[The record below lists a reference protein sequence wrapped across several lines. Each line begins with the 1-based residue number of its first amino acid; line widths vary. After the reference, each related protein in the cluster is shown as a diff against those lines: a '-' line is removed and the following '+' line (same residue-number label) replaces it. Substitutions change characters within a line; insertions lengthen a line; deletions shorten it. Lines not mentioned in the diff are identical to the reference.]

1 MTCAYQVTVQ
11 PPPQVA
17 MTVQPPPSV
26 TLTLAVGQGPAG
38 VGNGSGLAPLA
49 VSSSRDIASTD
60 AGRVLQCAHG
70 ITLTLPADLP
80 AALALQLLMN
90 ATQVQAGGILTVTPG
105 AGVTINGYA
114 ESSWRIERTV
124 GSAAPWMAWLQHET
138 GSNAYSLLAIGAD
151 LTEIIATS
159 SVYESGIYESGVY
172 A

>member
-1 MTCAYQVTVQ
+1 MTCDYQVTVQ
-11 PPPQVA
+11 PAPQVA
-17 MTVQPPPSV
+17 VTVQPPPSI
-26 TLTLAVGQGPAG
+26 TLTMAVGQGPAG

-49 VSSSRDIASTD
+49 VTSSRDIASTD

-70 ITLTLPADLP
+70 ITLTLPAGLP

-90 ATQVQAGGILTVTPG
+90 ANQVQAGGIL
-105 AGVTINGYA
+105 
-114 ESSWRIERTV
+114 
-124 GSAAPWMAWLQHET
+124 T